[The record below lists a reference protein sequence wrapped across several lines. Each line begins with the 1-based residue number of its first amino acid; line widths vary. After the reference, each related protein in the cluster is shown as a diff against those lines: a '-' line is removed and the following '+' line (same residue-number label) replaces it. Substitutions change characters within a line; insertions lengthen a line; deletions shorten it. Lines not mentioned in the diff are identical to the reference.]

1 MRGVGAGG
9 ENLTDQFCWG
19 GLKLE
24 LKISHTM
31 KTDEWIKEHHYLHS
45 TPAGARVRM
54 EFYVPFSDAYRFAQE
69 SGVNLSG
76 VDMRDGMCLVG
87 AMMWGRPTSRKIDQ
101 KSILELTRCCFLDF
115 MPKNTESRCLAKARA
130 WIRKYLPEV
139 KGLIAYSSTAEGHRG
154 TIYLADGWFK
164 ISETESPRSS
174 WETRKGRKN
183 RDLSVKYKFAR
194 SP

>member
-1 MRGVGAGG
+1 MRFSKQNVGLEVQKIELLITHHTG
-9 ENLTDQFCWG
+9 TDN
-19 GLKLE
+19 
-24 LKISHTM
+24 
-31 KTDEWIKEHHYLHS
+31 WIRQHHYLHS

-54 EFYVPFSDAYRFAQE
+54 EFYITYSEAYQLAQE
-69 SGVNLSG
+69 SGVNLSNL
-76 VDMRDGMCLVG
+76 DMCDGKYLVG

-115 MPKNTESRCLAKARA
+115 MPKNTESKGLAKARA
-130 WIRKYLPEV
+130 WIRKHLPEV
-139 KGLIAYSSTAEGHRG
+139 KGLIAYSSTAEEHQG

-164 ISETESPRSS
+164 VSESESPHAS
-174 WETRKGRKN
+174 WETRVGRRN

>member
-1 MRGVGAGG
+1 M
-9 ENLTDQFCWG
+9 
-19 GLKLE
+19 E
-24 LKISHTM
+24 LFISHTTA
-31 KTDEWIKEHHYLHS
+31 TDNWIKQHHYLHS

-54 EFYVPFSDAYRFAQE
+54 EFYVPYSDVQQLAKE
-69 SGVNLSG
+69 SGVSLSDL
-76 VDMRDGMCLVG
+76 DMRDGRYLVG

-115 MPKNTESRCLAKARA
+115 MPKNTESKGLAKARA
-130 WIRKYLPEV
+130 WIRKHLPEV
-139 KGLIAYSSTAEGHRG
+139 KGLIAYSSTAEEHQG

-164 ISETESPRSS
+164 VSESESPHAS
-174 WETRKGRKN
+174 WETREGRRN

>member
-1 MRGVGAGG
+1 M
-9 ENLTDQFCWG
+9 
-19 GLKLE
+19 E
-24 LKISHTM
+24 LYISHTTA
-31 KTDEWIKEHHYLHS
+31 TDNWIKQHHYLHS

-54 EFYVPFSDAYRFAQE
+54 EFYIPYSEAYQFAQE
-69 SGVNLSG
+69 TGVSLSG
-76 VDMRDGMCLVG
+76 LDMRDGKYLVG

-115 MPKNTESRCLAKARA
+115 MPKNTESKGLAKARS
-130 WIRKYLPEV
+130 WIRKNLPEV
-139 KGLIAYSSTAEGHRG
+139 KGLIAYSSTAEEHHG

-164 ISETESPRSS
+164 VSESESPHAS
-174 WETRKGRKN
+174 WETREGRNN